1 MKRLSLKSLTFVLAL
16 SMATILLALP
26 SCKSLDSVQCTID
39 SVHHNSVSQLSTV
52 NSHLS
57 TVHDS
62 IVYRERIVHDTVFIT
77 KEVYRDKQLSTLNS
91 QLSTIADTIHVV
103 EYRDRVVEHP
113 PERYIPPFYK
123 RCTIILWI
131 ILAAGV
137 VWIVGKW
144 YIKSRL
150 LRL

>member
-1 MKRLSLKSLTFVLAL
+1 MKRSSLKSLTFVLAL
-16 SMATILLALP
+16 SMAIILLALP

-39 SVHHNSVSQLSTV
+39 SVHHNSVSQLSTF
-52 NSHLS
+52 NSQLS

-103 EYRDRVVEHP
+103 EYRDRVIEHP

-123 RCTIILWI
+123 RCTIVLWI
-131 ILAAGV
+131 LIALSILYL
-137 VWIVGKW
+137 I
-144 YIKSRL
+144 
-150 LRL
+150 LRTKIHAFNI

>member
-1 MKRLSLKSLTFVLAL
+1 MKRSSLKSLTFALAL

-39 SVHHNSVSQLSTV
+39 SLHHSKVSQSHLSTLNSQLSTI
-52 NSHLS
+52 
-57 TVHDS
+57 HDS

-91 QLSTIADTIHVV
+91 QLSTVADTIHVV

-123 RCTIILWI
+123 RCTTILFI
-131 ILAAGV
+131 LLAAGV
-137 VWIVGKW
+137 VCIVGKW

-150 LRL
+150 

>member
-1 MKRLSLKSLTFVLAL
+1 MKRSSLKSLTFVLAL

-52 NSHLS
+52 NSQLS
-57 TVHDS
+57 TIHDS

-103 EYRDRVVEHP
+103 EYRDRVVDHP

-123 RCTIILWI
+123 HCTTILFI

-150 LRL
+150 

>member
-1 MKRLSLKSLTFVLAL
+1 MKRSSLKSLTFVLAL

-52 NSHLS
+52 NSQLS

-77 KEVYRDKQLSTLNS
+77 KEVYRDKQLSTVNS

-103 EYRDRVVEHP
+103 EYRDRVVDHP

-123 RCTIILWI
+123 RCTIILFI
-131 ILAAGV
+131 ILAAGI

-150 LRL
+150 

>member
-1 MKRLSLKSLTFVLAL
+1 MKRLFLKSLTFVLAL

-52 NSHLS
+52 NSQLS

-103 EYRDRVVEHP
+103 EYRDRVVDHP

-150 LRL
+150 